1 MSPSLL
7 VIAPH
12 ADDEILGAGAVMARA
27 AETGARIAVV
37 VATDGA
43 LSDPGRHA
51 AALVEMRR
59 EECRAGLER
68 MLGYAPPLLFLEQP
82 DGGLSSA
89 AIPPAA
95 MAALDAFVAEAA
107 PDTILVTDPADG
119 HPDHKAAFGLASRI
133 VGARTGRL
141 LQVMPVSQR
150 VDRVFDPT
158 GYTAIPVGAFAER
171 KRAALACHRSQLDP
185 VAGFSLAPDV
195 CDAFNAVE
203 YLRTAYNRD
212 DRSDDAVPA
221 AHFDSLFTQSPDPWR
236 YDSEPYE
243 RDRFARTVAALSG
256 RRYRSALELGCANGA
271 LTEQLAPLCD
281 RLLATDASLAAVN
294 AARARIGTRADVVLE
309 QRAMPQDMPD
319 GPFDL
324 IVASDMLYYLG
335 LEGVVALMT
344 AIERCATPDARIF
357 LASYLGETDT
367 RITGEMAAEI
377 AIAHLPGW
385 KRVHAERTDRLR
397 IDVMGRL

>member
-1 MSPSLL
+1 MSQSLL

-12 ADDEILGAGAVMARA
+12 ADDEILGAGAIMARA
-27 AETGARIAVV
+27 AQAGARVAVI

-43 LSDPGRHA
+43 ASDPGRDA
-51 AALVEMRR
+51 TTLASLRR
-59 EECRAGLER
+59 EECRTGLER
-68 MLGYAPPLLFLEQP
+68 MLGYVPALLFLDQP
-82 DGGLSSA
+82 DGGLSST
-89 AIPPAA
+89 AIPRPH
-95 MAALDAFVAEAA
+95 MAALAAFVAEAA

-133 VGARTGRL
+133 IGSGTGRV

-150 VDRVFDPT
+150 VDRRFDPT
-158 GYTAIPVGAFAER
+158 GYDATPVGDFAAR
-171 KRAALACHRSQLDP
+171 KRAALNCHRSQLDP
-185 VAGFSLAPDV
+185 VAGFSLAPDI
-195 CDAFNAVE
+195 CDAFTTVE
-203 YLRTAYNRD
+203 YVRTAYDRL
-212 DRSDDAVPA
+212 DRSNDAIPA

-243 RDRFARTVAALSG
+243 RDRFQRTVAALAG

-281 RLLATDASLAAVN
+281 RLLATDASLAALS
-294 AARARIGTRADVVLE
+294 AARDRIGARANVVLE
-309 QRAMPQDMPD
+309 QRTMPQDMPD
-319 GPFDL
+319 ARFDL

-335 LEGVVALMT
+335 LDGVVALMA
-344 AIERCATPDARIF
+344 AIERSATPDARIF

-367 RITGEMAAEI
+367 VITGEMAAEI

-385 KRVHAERTDRLR
+385 TRIHAERTDRLR
-397 IDVMGRL
+397 IDVMAQV